1 MYYYFFFLL
10 FSIVFGQ
17 PPVLKH
23 LYFQMAGNA
32 GARNAQNHTKC
43 VIAQFSN
50 SNHSAHATYNFQGMD
65 VDSGTIQ
72 SYQGEISPFT
82 MSLEGM
88 YCANMSKID
97 PLTGIR
103 IPSIPHKSICA
114 WKYDHVASEWI
125 LFTDRK
131 KLLIFALVSNRSSI
145 SQQEEVDRHISR
157 WEEDYNVTLFRTP
170 FDQKHCKQF
179 TPP

>member
-1 MYYYFFFLL
+1 M
-10 FSIVFGQ
+10 VFAQ
-17 PPVLKH
+17 PPPVLKPM
-23 LYFQMAGNA
+23 YFQMAGNA

-50 SNHSAHATYNFQGMD
+50 NNHSSHATYNFQGMD
-65 VDSGTIQ
+65 AVTQ
-72 SYQGEISPFT
+72 KVESYQGEISPFT
-82 MSLEGM
+82 MTSEGM

-103 IPSIPHKSICA
+103 IPSIPHRSICA
-114 WKYDHVASEWI
+114 WHYDRVASEWI

-131 KLLIFALVSNRSSI
+131 KTLIFALVSNRYSL
-145 SQQEEVDRHISR
+145 SQQGEVDRYINR
-157 WEEDYNVTLFRTP
+157 WEQDYNVTLFRTP
-170 FDQKHCKQF
+170 FDQKFCNQF